1 MSSNHSF
8 SRLFRTRAGFAIP
21 AVVLMLVGYE
31 AFEWT
36 FNRVYVPEGFSLV
49 MRYKGPPLPFL
60 PGRRPVAA
68 PGQFARVDDH
78 GRPLEIGILREML
91 GPGRHFRW
99 IGWWETRQVKDVVI
113 KPGELALVA
122 SKMGQDLTGGQFLVD
137 GDLDQTSEKGIL
149 RQVFGPG
156 TYRINDYAYA
166 VEVIREKTIDAD
178 AQVKHAGWVSIPTGY
193 VGVVTNL
200 TDSRLT
206 GAVAG
211 IQKKVLQPGL
221 YPVNPN
227 EQHVD
232 IIGVGFA
239 EKSLK
244 SDLVMLNGQP
254 ALDDSGEP
262 AVREDGSG
270 ISFPSND
277 GFRIHMD
284 FTAVWGIMPDQAA
297 DVIRKFGTL
306 QAVETK
312 VVVPQIE
319 SICRNK
325 GSSLGVVDLLV
336 GETRRTFQDDVSNSF
351 HQILEDKG
359 LTLLHGFVRN
369 IHIPQEIRK
378 PIQEKFIADELKL
391 TREQELLT
399 ARTEATLRE
408 AEKKVDLE
416 RERIDAETRKL
427 VAQANAEGRK
437 KAEET
442 RAGTLKKVA
451 AIARKT
457 AEFDAEASVTLGRA
471 RAEAKQQLA
480 ESTSELFGLAVDA
493 FGSGSAYNQ
502 WVFATG
508 LPKDIQLDLFYA
520 GEGTL
525 WTDLKGLTDVL
536 MASEAQKNARS
547 APAAPAA
554 APRKPQP
561 AAP

>member
-1 MSSNHSF
+1 MTTNNNLPIFRPASNWISAA
-8 SRLFRTRAGFAIP
+8 LAI
-21 AVVLMLVGYE
+21 ALLAFVGYE
-31 AFEWT
+31 AFVWT
-36 FNRVYVPEGFSLV
+36 FNRVCVPEGYSLV

-60 PGRRPVAA
+60 PGNRPVAA
-68 PGQFARVDDH
+68 PGQFAKVDEQ
-78 GRPLEIGILREML
+78 GRPLEIGVLKEMR

-99 IGWWETRQVKDVVI
+99 IGWWDTRLVPDVVVT
-113 KPGELALVA
+113 PGQLAVVN
-122 SKMGQDLTGGQFLVD
+122 SKMGTSLQDGQFLVD
-137 GDLDQTSEKGIL
+137 GALHETDAKGIL

-156 TYRINDYAYA
+156 VYRINDYAYG
-166 VEVIREKTIDAD
+166 VEVIKEKTINSG
-178 AQVKHAGWVSIPTGY
+178 AQIKHAGWVSIPTGS

-200 TDSRLT
+200 TENKRT
-206 GAVAG
+206 GAAAG
-211 IQKKVLQPGL
+211 IQDKVLQPGL

-232 IIGVGFA
+232 VIFVGFA

-244 SDLVMLNGQP
+244 SELLRRNNQP
-254 ALDDSGEP
+254 VLDDSGEP
-262 AVREDGSG
+262 TVVDDDSG
-270 ISFPSND
+270 IAFPSSD

-297 DVIRKFGTL
+297 NVLRKFGTL
-306 QAVETK
+306 DAVENK

-325 GSSLGVVDLLV
+325 GSSLGAVDLLV
-336 GETRRTFQDDVSNSF
+336 GDSRRKFQDEVSASF

-369 IHIPQEIRK
+369 IHIPQEVRK

-391 TREQELLT
+391 TRDQEQLT
-399 ARTEATLRE
+399 ARTEAVLRE
-408 AEKKVDLE
+408 AEKRVDLE
-416 RERIDAETRKL
+416 RERINAETIKV

-451 AIARKT
+451 AIARET
-457 AEFDAEASVTLGRA
+457 AELNAQASVTLGKA
-471 RAEAKQQLA
+471 AAEAKQQLA
-480 ESTSELFGLAVDA
+480 EAESELFQLAVDA

-508 LPKDIQLDLFYA
+508 LPNDVQLDLFYA

-525 WTDLKGLTDVL
+525 WTDLKGFT
-536 MASEAQKNARS
+536 EALVAKGVSQPKPPS
-547 APAAPAA
+547 AP
-554 APRKPQP
+554 KK
-561 AAP
+561 